1 MRDRVFGIE
10 TEYAVIYHPAK
21 AETARPTNLS
31 LYPRFE
37 SALRQRIRTLPR
49 ALSLLRT
56 KEGRFLENGG
66 SFHYEATPEN
76 YEHGLIEMASPE
88 CRDPFALIHYE
99 RAKDELIEELAEE
112 VNQELRLA
120 GHAGEVRIGKNNVD
134 SQAHTFGSHESYWV
148 EDPLPI
154 LARLAFLP
162 IWALLW
168 ALSLPV
174 LAWLIVAPLA
184 VLVVTLVAG
193 VLLLGTGAVISIARP
208 SAARRMLRWVESTV
222 GRIESRPGGLVR
234 RMNRLAAPLFPLLA
248 LHSMLYNRFHF
259 RAFRQNLTA
268 FLVTRTAYCGA
279 GAVAF
284 DGGPLLRLA
293 QRPPFVRTLARIFP
307 FGEERP
313 IFELRDLFFR
323 PWSALGTRRRL
334 HLLIGDANLSEWA
347 QVLRVGATALVL
359 EAIESGRVGDWPVL
373 SDPLEAL
380 EQVNRDPTFRCEL
393 QLVSG
398 ERISTLEI
406 QRRYLR
412 GVREVLAEEPGP
424 IRLWKARVLQ
434 MWEEGLDLLEE
445 NPDALADRIDWIA
458 KRRVLDGEVPDA
470 ADREALRQRGAEVLR
485 GEAARAPGDRRLR
498 ELAYSLWRA
507 DLRYHELGPRGGY
520 RRLEESGQMRRLSV
534 PDRVREARTEPPT
547 DTRAWARGQAIKWAH
562 AHTRSGGVA
571 WHRVRLGKFDW
582 RWFTDPLD
590 PQRSDEDGPDV
601 PGPRGLGS

>member
-21 AETARPTNLS
+21 GETSRPTNLS

-37 SALRQRIRTLPR
+37 SALRQRLRTLPR

-56 KEGRFLENGG
+56 KEGRFLENGA
-66 SFHYEATPEN
+66 SFHYEATPED

-88 CRDPFALIHYE
+88 CRDPLVLIQYE
-99 RAKDELIEELAEE
+99 RAKDELIEELTEE
-112 VNQELRLA
+112 VNRELLLA
-120 GHAGEVRIGKNNVD
+120 GYRGEVRIGKNNVD
-134 SQAHTFGSHESYWV
+134 SESHTFGSHESYWV
-148 EDPLPI
+148 EDPLPF
-154 LARLAFLP
+154 LTRLAFLP
-162 IWALLW
+162 IWMLLW
-168 ALSLPV
+168 ALSFPV

-184 VLVVTLVAG
+184 VLLTTLVAG
-193 VLLLGTGAVISIARP
+193 VLLLGSGAILSIARP

-222 GRIESRPGGLVR
+222 GRLESRPGGLVR

-248 LHSMLYNRFHF
+248 LHSILYNRFHF
-259 RAFRQNLTA
+259 RVFRKNLTA

-279 GAVAF
+279 GSVAF

-359 EAIESGRVGDWPVL
+359 EAIESGMIRDWPVL
-373 SDPLEAL
+373 RDPLDSL
-380 EQVNRDPTFRCEL
+380 ERLNADPEL
-393 QLVSG
+393 RVELELASG
-398 ERISTLEI
+398 ERVRPLEL

-412 GVREVLAEEPGP
+412 RVREVLAEDPSP
-424 IRLWKARVLQ
+424 RRMWKARVLQ
-434 MWEEGLDLLEE
+434 MWEETLDLLERDPE
-445 NPDALADRIDWIA
+445 ALADRVDWIA
-458 KRRVLDGEVPDA
+458 KRGILFAEVSDR
-470 ADREALRQRGAEVLR
+470 ADRRALREWGAEVLR
-485 GEAARAPGDRRLR
+485 SDAGGTAADRRLR

-520 RRLEESGQMRRLSV
+520 RRLEERGAMRRLSD
-534 PDRVREARTEPPT
+534 PERVREARTEPPM
-547 DTRAWARGQAIKWAH
+547 DTRAWARGQAIKWAQAH
-562 AHTRSGGVA
+562 ARSGGVA

-590 PQRSDEDGPDV
+590 PQRSDDASPDE
-601 PGPRGLGS
+601 PGTLS